1 MSNLKLKDGLQPLFD
16 KSLRKLHLHRR
27 RQPHLL
33 RPARRE
39 VRHKHH
45 RVWYI
50 FAGIFVLIFL
60 TIIIAIALSPKVG
73 AVIIPSLLDAI
84 KAIQSHPEAYNLPYY
99 AMRSILRLTIAYFI
113 SLGLAL
119 MLSLIATHSKT
130 LEHIFIPIF
139 DIMQSIPAL
148 AFFPIIVIYF
158 IGVFHGSSLGLE
170 LASIALVMTGMLWY
184 LLFNVIGAILT
195 IPKDIK
201 EAAQVFGL
209 HKLRYIRHVFL
220 PAIYPG
226 VISGS
231 IQAWGGGWN
240 ASIVSEYV
248 IYAGH
253 VYKVPGLGAFLAIAA
268 WEYGST
274 TLIVVTLITMSITVI
289 MLNRFIWHKLYEKME
304 RYRFG

>member
-1 MSNLKLKDGLQPLFD
+1 MSNPRLRDGLHFSPV
-16 KSLRKLHLHRR
+16 KSFRKLNVHWRL
-27 RQPHLL
+27 PHL

-39 VRHKHH
+39 IRHKHH
-45 RVWYI
+45 RLWYI
-50 FAGIFVLIFL
+50 FAGILVLVFL
-60 TIIIAIALSPKVG
+60 TIIVAIGLSPRVG

-84 KAIQSHPEAYNLPYY
+84 KVIQTHPEAYSLPYY
-99 AMRSILRLTIAYFI
+99 AARSILRLTVAYFV
-113 SLGLAL
+113 SFGLAL
-119 MLSLIATHSKT
+119 SLSLIATHSKT
-130 LEHIFIPIF
+130 LEHILVPIF

-158 IGVFHGSSLGLE
+158 IGIFHGSSLGLE
-170 LASIALVMTGMLWY
+170 LASIALTMTGMLWY
-184 LLFNVIGAILT
+184 LTFNIIGAILT

-209 HKLRYIRHVFL
+209 RKLQYIRHILL

-226 VISGS
+226 LVSGS

-240 ASIVSEYV
+240 ALIVSEYV

-253 VYKVPGLGAFLAIAA
+253 VYKVPGLGSFLAIAA

-274 TLIVVTLITMSITVI
+274 TLVVVTLITMSLTII
-289 MLNRFIWHKLYEKME
+289 MLNLFIWHRLYERMGK
-304 RYRFG
+304 YRFA